1 MWPRLAGGGR
11 WTRPHKVPIVLKA
24 ETSAGGAFFAEISS
38 REPLLDQFCSFHSI
52 FRLFYR
58 IMQDFLLTGRGKM
71 VRLTMGI
78 RTLGINE
85 KLANKE
91 SFIEACGLQ
100 CSGFQSL
107 VLLLTCYKRVIDHR
121 TRGTLVLVAYGDGR
135 GALVVFVLPCRLPA
149 LGPASRAPDALTAPR
164 PLQGDRC
171 TSLFSS
177 HFRQK
182 GSGA

>member
-1 MWPRLAGGGR
+1 
-11 WTRPHKVPIVLKA
+11 
-24 ETSAGGAFFAEISS
+24 
-38 REPLLDQFCSFHSI
+38 
-52 FRLFYR
+52 
-58 IMQDFLLTGRGKM
+58 M

-121 TRGTLVLVAYGDGR
+121 TRGMLVLVAYGGGR
-135 GALVVFVLPCRLPA
+135 GALVVFVLPCHLPA
-149 LGPASRAPDALTAPR
+149 LGPR
-164 PLQGDRC
+164 
-171 TSLFSS
+171 
-177 HFRQK
+177 
-182 GSGA
+182 